1 MKEQK
6 AQSDREI
13 RVIRRNQK
21 VNLGKLG
28 NLENL
33 RIALPTFIPNLPT
46 FLKLIKFPKKPHSN
60 QHSPNFLSEGV

>member
-6 AQSDREI
+6 AESDRGI

-46 FLKLIKFPKKPHSN
+46 FLKLIKILNKTPSS
-60 QHSPNFLSEGV
+60 QHSADFLSEGA